1 MVERLGDKACRLI
14 LEAKRE
20 VVIVAPYIKTDA
32 LTRLLVALGDSVDKL
47 VCITRWLPEDIAAGV
62 CDLGIMDIICGS
74 YSGIL
79 LVQPHLH
86 AKYYRADSQCLIG
99 SANLTL
105 RGLGWTTPAN
115 VELLVEI
122 PYDFP
127 GVKEWEENLRGGSI
141 NATPELRSKIEME
154 ASKLRVNR
162 QFARIPEVGGDQEA
176 AKTVMPWVPRCSIPD
191 YLWLVYSDTDSAD
204 LLQGTRDAATQDLAA
219 LELPEGL
226 SEPLFQAYITSVMK
240 QMPLMSAI
248 DGLASR
254 GLADSEAH
262 LFLEEHLGD
271 NAPYSAEQT
280 WEVVKA
286 WLVHFMGS
294 SYRVEPKEDIL
305 IKGQRIVNLG
315 T

>member
-1 MVERLGDKACRLI
+1 MVERLGDKASRLI
-14 LEAKRE
+14 QEAKRE

-32 LTRLLVALGDSVDKL
+32 LTRLLLALGDDVDEL
-47 VCITRWLPEDIAAGV
+47 ICITRWLPEDIAAGV
-62 CDLGIMDIICGS
+62 CDLEIMDIICGS
-74 YSGIL
+74 YSGSL

-86 AKYYRADSQCLIG
+86 AKYYRADSQCLVG
-99 SANLTL
+99 SANLTR
-105 RGLGWTTPAN
+105 RGMGWTTPAN

-127 GVKEWEENLRGGSI
+127 GVKEWEENLRVASI
-141 NATPELRSKIEME
+141 NATPELRSKIELE
-154 ASKLRVNR
+154 ASKLRAKR
-162 QFARIPEVGGDQEA
+162 QFARIPEVGGDQETT
-176 AKTVMPWVPRCSIPD
+176 KTVKDWVPRCSMPD
-191 YLWLVYSDTDSAD
+191 YLWVVYSGTESAG
-204 LLQGTRDAATQDLAA
+204 LLQSTLDAAIQDLEA
-219 LELPEGL
+219 LELPRGL

-248 DGLASR
+248 DVLASR

-280 WEVVKA
+280 WGVVKA

-294 SYRVEPKEDIL
+294 SYRVEPKEDVL
-305 IKGQRIVNLG
+305 IKGQRISNLG